1 MPERGAP
8 QWEGSRRPE
17 PGTKR
22 TMQDIFQK
30 LDKLVTPGVG
40 QASTSSQTADAQG
53 SRKRKR
59 GSKGPPCETFAAAAC
74 GTSGQGGSGFQRITD
89 ARKKA
94 KVAGEYDSY
103 QQYRCSICRKN
114 AGSKLAI
121 RPPSETMRLYKAGP
135 RARILPGCQD
145 SDVFAVYEDEHSQCF
160 EAAGYVPIQV
170 KHFQPGMP
178 LPIDLFPPVASETT
192 ASSQGPVQNR
202 TGSLST
208 TGAERNVMEILTMP
222 PDVPNWHDQPQKLF
236 DIVEKPFHTENG
248 EGPFTPAY
256 LWPNKRGTRLEFG
269 DAWKQGRAIDSL
281 KYIYQDYYNLKIRPR
296 GEIHDNMP
304 ESHLKMQILAMF
316 DLSWGTDTLPKG
328 TLSALRRLPKPP
340 SAKTWREAVVAKFSQ
355 TPGYQDPNKFNK

>member
-22 TMQDIFQK
+22 TMEDIFQK

-59 GSKGPPCETFAAAAC
+59 GSKGTPCETFAAAAC

-178 LPIDLFPPVASETT
+178 LPIHLFPPVASETT

-202 TGSLST
+202 TDSLST
-208 TGAERNVMEILTMP
+208 SRQHAGITPQDENLGNV
-222 PDVPNWHDQPQKLF
+222 
-236 DIVEKPFHTENG
+236 
-248 EGPFTPAY
+248 
-256 LWPNKRGTRLEFG
+256 
-269 DAWKQGRAIDSL
+269 
-281 KYIYQDYYNLKIRPR
+281 
-296 GEIHDNMP
+296 
-304 ESHLKMQILAMF
+304 
-316 DLSWGTDTLPKG
+316 
-328 TLSALRRLPKPP
+328 
-340 SAKTWREAVVAKFSQ
+340 
-355 TPGYQDPNKFNK
+355 